1 MRRRVHNFIRAFVAC
16 AMLTAIC
23 AAHAAAPVPAAR
35 PIYFE
40 HLTMRDGLSQSTVM
54 SVLQDSHGYLWLAT
68 ESGLDRYDGYSVR
81 AYRRERGNERG
92 LASDFIWTIAED
104 ANSDLWLATVGGG
117 VARWDR
123 RTDTFQQFRHDP
135 AKPDSLSSDAVR
147 TLLIDARGRI
157 WVGTEQGLDLLDPKT
172 GVARHF
178 RHDAGD
184 SSSLAGDA
192 VFALYA
198 AATPSPPGVLM
209 IIEGKTIAFS
219 RNRTPRIASSV
230 HTNAAP
236 FDGPPLRSLVW
247 AAGTLSTRSRSVFSH
262 SIA

>member
-1 MRRRVHNFIRAFVAC
+1 MRRRVHKFVGAFLAIIALVA
-16 AMLTAIC
+16 TG
-23 AAHAAAPVPAAR
+23 AAHAAAPVPDAR

-54 SVLQDSHGYLWLAT
+54 SVLQDSQGYLWLAT
-68 ESGLDRYDGYSVR
+68 ESGLDRYDGYSIR
-81 AYRRERGNERG
+81 AYRRERGNEKG

-104 ANSDLWLATVGGG
+104 AHGDLWLATVGGG

-157 WVGTEQGLDLLDPKT
+157 WVGTEQGLDVLDPKT

-178 RHDAGD
+178 RHDAGNA
-184 SSSLAGDA
+184 SSLAHDA
-192 VFALYA
+192 VYALYA
-198 AATPSPPGVLM
+198 DHAGRMWVGTDAGLSRYEPATDDFVNYGIGATGGFTDVRIRVIREDHTGALDSWGRP
-209 IIEGKTIAFS
+209 
-219 RNRTPRIASSV
+219 RTTA
-230 HTNAAP
+230 
-236 FDGPPLRSLVW
+236 
-247 AAGTLSTRSRSVFSH
+247 
-262 SIA
+262 